1 MRLLRR
7 QFLKL
12 SCFLSFL
19 AFTGFTNNYRTEADD
34 LFQCDILLPSALNDG
49 TTYWYNVNGDYESE
63 NTRTV
68 ADADNEDGVTG
79 IGVFDSK
86 TVTNSETVF
95 IITPPVPTAA
105 QVVDDIWIRVG
116 LNKDA
121 PMMFSNIELVSV

>member
-1 MRLLRR
+1 M
-7 QFLKL
+7 
-12 SCFLSFL
+12 
-19 AFTGFTNNYRTEADD
+19 
-34 LFQCDILLPSALNDG
+34 NDG

-79 IGVFDSK
+79 LGVFDSK